1 VSSLILAH
9 TRYQALEQLRVP
21 IGLLAGTLFPAI
33 SMLAFVVPFAG
44 DDPLTATTA
53 TGSMMLIG
61 AMSAALMSLSIS
73 VSQDREQPWNPYLRT
88 LPAGPLPR
96 FAGRILTT
104 MGMMVVSVIPVLVI
118 AGLFTEAAI
127 TAPRL
132 LLGVAAVLVSSIP
145 FMLIGLFI
153 GFVMPSKAA
162 IAVSQILFFPL
173 AIVGGLMV
181 PLQVMPAFVETISR
195 FVPSRGAGELVW
207 WLAAGVEPKP
217 LPLVMLV
224 VWTVLA
230 GAAAAWAYRRD
241 EGRRFS

>member
-1 VSSLILAH
+1 MSSLILAH

-21 IGLLAGTLFPAI
+21 IGLLASALFPAI

-44 DDPLTATTA
+44 GDPLAATTA

-88 LPAGPLPR
+88 LPAGPFPR

-104 MGMMVVSVIPVLVI
+104 MGMMVTSVIPVLVI
-118 AGLFTEAAI
+118 AGLFTEATI
-127 TAPRL
+127 TVPRL

-153 GFVMPSKAA
+153 GFAMPSKAA
-162 IAVSQILFFPL
+162 VAVSQILFFPL
-173 AIVGGLMV
+173 AIVGGLMM

-207 WLAAGVEPKP
+207 WLAAGVEPKV
-217 LPLVMLV
+217 LPLVTLV
-224 VWTVLA
+224 IWTLVA

>member
-1 VSSLILAH
+1 MSSLILAH

-21 IGLLAGTLFPAI
+21 IGLLASALFPAI

-44 DDPLTATTA
+44 GDPLAATTA

-88 LPAGPLPR
+88 LPAGPFPR

-104 MGMMVVSVIPVLVI
+104 MGMMVTSVIPVLVI
-118 AGLFTEAAI
+118 AGLFTEATI

-153 GFVMPSKAA
+153 GFAMPSKAA
-162 IAVSQILFFPL
+162 VAVSQILFFPL

-207 WLAAGVEPKP
+207 WLAAGVEPKV
-217 LPLVMLV
+217 LPLVTLV
-224 VWTVLA
+224 IWTVLA

>member
-1 VSSLILAH
+1 MSSLILAH

-21 IGLLAGTLFPAI
+21 IGLLASSLFPAI

-44 DDPLTATTA
+44 GDPLAATTA

-88 LPAGPLPR
+88 LPAGPFPR

-104 MGMMVVSVIPVLVI
+104 MGMMLISVIPVLVI
-118 AGLFTEAAI
+118 AGLFTEATI
-127 TAPRL
+127 TVPRL

-153 GFVMPSKAA
+153 GFAMPSKAA

-173 AIVGGLMV
+173 AIVGGLMM

-207 WLAAGVEPKP
+207 WLATGVEPKV
-217 LPLVMLV
+217 LPLVTLV
-224 VWTVLA
+224 IWTLVA

>member
-1 VSSLILAH
+1 MSSLILAH

-21 IGLLAGTLFPAI
+21 IGLLASALFPAI

-44 DDPLTATTA
+44 GDPLAATTA

-88 LPAGPLPR
+88 LPAGPFPR

-104 MGMMVVSVIPVLVI
+104 MGMMLISVIPVLVI
-118 AGLFTEAAI
+118 AGLFTEATI
-127 TAPRL
+127 TVPRL

-153 GFVMPSKAA
+153 GFAMPSKAA

-173 AIVGGLMV
+173 AIVGGLMM

-207 WLAAGVEPKP
+207 WLAAGVEPKV
-217 LPLVMLV
+217 LPLVTLV
-224 VWTVLA
+224 IWTLVA

>member
-1 VSSLILAH
+1 MSSLILAH

-21 IGLLAGTLFPAI
+21 IGLLAGSLFPAI

-44 DDPLTATTA
+44 GDPLTATTA

-104 MGMMVVSVIPVLVI
+104 MGMMVISMIPVLVI

-181 PLQVMPAFVETISR
+181 PLQAMPAFVETVSR

-207 WLAAGVEPKP
+207 WLATGVEPKA